1 MLIWNQ
7 LKAQAAAQPEKR
19 ALICG
24 DTTLTYAQFA
34 AQV

>member
-7 LKAQAAAQPEKR
+7 LKIRAAAEPNKS

-24 DTTLTYAQFA
+24 DTVLTYAQFA
-34 AQV
+34 A